1 MRSLEWILTQYNWCP
16 MEKENLDIEIDTHRG
31 KMMRRDGDRDWN
43 YVATNQGES
52 GATRSWKRPGSI
64 LP

>member
-1 MRSLEWILTQYNWCP
+1 

-31 KMMRRDGDRDWN
+31 KMMCRDGDRDWN
-43 YVATNQGES
+43 YVATNQGKS